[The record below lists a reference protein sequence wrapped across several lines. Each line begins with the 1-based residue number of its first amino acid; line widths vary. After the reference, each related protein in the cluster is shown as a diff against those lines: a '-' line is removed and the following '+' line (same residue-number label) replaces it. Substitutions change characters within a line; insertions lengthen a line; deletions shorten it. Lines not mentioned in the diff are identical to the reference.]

1 MDMPGTESSDP
12 REHRFASAAAL
23 TEALAL
29 DIAGALQD
37 GLAAG
42 RGASLVV
49 PGGRTPVALFE
60 RLARAELDWDDVWV
74 TLTDER
80 WVDSAHAA
88 SNEKLVRDH
97 LLRDLAAEASF
108 VGLKNG
114 AADARA
120 GAHAS
125 WSSVAE
131 IPRPF
136 DFMLLGMGDD
146 GHVASLFPAS
156 PALALALDT
165 TQPPGCI
172 AMTAPVEPRQR
183 LSLNL
188 RALLDSRRIA
198 IMITGKEKWAT
209 YQRARVHGPATE
221 MPVRALL
228 QQQNVPVAVYWS
240 P

>member
-1 MDMPGTESSDP
+1 MPGTASSDS
-12 REHRFASAAAL
+12 REHRFANAAAM

-29 DIAGALQD
+29 AITGALQD

-42 RGASLVV
+42 RGASLAV
-49 PGGRTPVALFE
+49 PGGRTPVTLFE
-60 RLARAELDWDDVWV
+60 RLSSAELDWDDVWV
-74 TLTDER
+74 TLSDER
-80 WVDSAHAA
+80 WVDSANAA

-97 LLRDLAAEASF
+97 LLRDLAAEANF
-108 VGLKNG
+108 VGLKN
-114 AADARA
+114 ASADARA

-146 GHVASLFPAS
+146 GHMASLFPAS
-156 PALALALDT
+156 PGLAVALDT

-209 YQRARVHGPATE
+209 YQRARVHGPAAE

-228 QQQNVPVAVYWS
+228 QQQNVPVSVYWS

>member
-1 MDMPGTESSDP
+1 MPGTANSDP
-12 REHRFASAAAL
+12 REHRFANAAAM

-29 DIAGALQD
+29 AISGALQD

-42 RGASLVV
+42 RGASLAV

-60 RLARAELDWDDVWV
+60 RLSGAELDWDDVWV

-80 WVDSAHAA
+80 WVDTANAS

-97 LLRDLAAEASF
+97 LLRELAAEANF
-108 VGLKNG
+108 VGLKN
-114 AADARA
+114 ASADART

-156 PALALALDT
+156 PGLAVALDT

-198 IMITGKEKWAT
+198 IMITGKTKWAT
-209 YQRARVHGPATE
+209 YERARVHGPAAE

-228 QQQNVPVAVYWS
+228 QQQNVPVAIYWS

>member
-1 MDMPGTESSDP
+1 M
-12 REHRFASAAAL
+12 

-29 DIAGALQD
+29 NIAGALQD

-42 RGASLVV
+42 RGASLAV
-49 PGGRTPVALFE
+49 PGGRSPVALFE
-60 RLARAELDWDDVWV
+60 RLASAELDWDDVWI
-74 TLTDER
+74 TLSDER
-80 WVDSAHAA
+80 WVDASSVS

-97 LLRDLAAEASF
+97 LLRDAAAEANF
-108 VGLKNG
+108 VGLKN
-114 AADARA
+114 AAAEARA

-136 DFMLLGMGDD
+136 DFMLLGMGED
-146 GHVASLFPAS
+146 GHVASLFPKS
-156 PALALALDT
+156 PGLALALDL
-165 TQPPGCI
+165 TQPPGCV
-172 AMTAPVEPRQR
+172 AMTAPVPPRER

-198 IMITGKEKWAT
+198 ILIAGKDKWDT
-209 YQRARVHGPATE
+209 YQRARTHGPAAD

-228 QQQNVPVAVYWS
+228 QQQNVPVSVYWA

>member
-1 MDMPGTESSDP
+1 MHGTAKSDT
-12 REHRFASAAAL
+12 RERRFPTAAAL

-29 DIAGALQD
+29 EITGALQD

-42 RGASLVV
+42 RGASLAV

-60 RLARAELDWDDVWV
+60 RLSRAELDWEDVWI

-80 WVDSAHAA
+80 WVEVAGAA

-97 LLRDLAAEASF
+97 LLRAAAAAANL
-108 VGLKNG
+108 VGLKNA
-114 AADARA
+114 AADAAA
-120 GAHAS
+120 GAHRS
-125 WSSVAE
+125 WSRVAE
-131 IPRPF
+131 LPRPF
-136 DFMLLGMGDD
+136 DFMLLGMGED
-146 GHVASLFPAS
+146 GHVASLFPGA
-156 PALALALDT
+156 PGLAAALDT
-165 TQPPGCI
+165 SQPPGCV
-172 AMTAPVEPRQR
+172 AMVAPSPPQER

-198 IMITGKEKWAT
+198 LLIAGAAKWAS
-209 YQRARVHGPATE
+209 YERALARGPVAD

-228 QQQNVPVAVYWS
+228 QQRNVPLSVYWA

>member
-1 MDMPGTESSDP
+1 M
-12 REHRFASAAAL
+12 
-23 TEALAL
+23 TEALARE
-29 DIAGALQD
+29 ITGALQD

-42 RGASLVV
+42 RGASLAV

-60 RLARAELDWDDVWV
+60 RLSSAELDWDDVWV

-80 WVDSAHAA
+80 WLDTANAA

-97 LLRDLAAEASF
+97 LLRDLAAEANF
-108 VGLKNG
+108 VGLRN
-114 AADARA
+114 ASADARA

-146 GHVASLFPAS
+146 GHVASLFPGS
-156 PALALALDT
+156 PGLAVALDT

-198 IMITGKEKWAT
+198 IAITGKDKWAT
-209 YQRARVHGPATE
+209 YQRARVHGPAAE

-228 QQQNVPVAVYWS
+228 QQQNVPVSVYWS